1 MEFLEIGEDRKDDW
15 NKFILENSPQSFLQS
30 FEWGEFQSSVGRKV
44 MRFAIVEGE
53 RLMAVASVLEH
64 KLPLGFR
71 YWYLP
76 RGPIA
81 IVEAGQAEQSA
92 ILDFCIKALK
102 EKARGAGI
110 VFMRMDPGIEKKE
123 KSVLE
128 KLDMISI
135 SGSVQPKDT
144 LVLDLQKSEEEM
156 LSAMKPKTRYNVR
169 LAEKKGVEISST
181 MFEAKSFDDFWKLIG
196 ETSERD
202 GIVSHSKVYY
212 QKMLE
217 ALGADGDLKCFL
229 YLARYE
235 GQAIAANIVLIFGT
249 YAVYLHGASSNANR
263 NLMAPY
269 LLQWRQIRDARAA
282 GCRIYDF
289 WGITVDNAQPKW
301 AGITRFKQGFG
312 GREVSYAGVY
322 DMPIRR
328 SLYGLYMMLRKG

>member
-1 MEFLEIGEDRKDDW
+1 MEFLEIGEDKRDIW
-15 NKFILENSPQSFLQS
+15 NDFILENYPQSFLQS

-44 MRFAIVEGE
+44 IRFAIVEGG
-53 RLMAVASVLEH
+53 RMMAVASVSEH
-64 KLPLGFR
+64 KLPLGLR
-71 YWYLP
+71 YWYLA

-81 IVEAGQAEQSA
+81 IVEAGQAEQFA

-102 EKARGAGI
+102 EKAKDAGV
-110 VFMRMDPGIEKKE
+110 VFLRMDPGVEKKDI
-123 KSVLE
+123 SVLE
-128 KLDMISI
+128 KLDMRPI

-144 LVLDLQKSEEEM
+144 LVLDLQKSEEEI
-156 LSAMKPKTRYNVR
+156 LSAMKPKTRYNIR

-181 MFEAKSFDDFWKLIG
+181 MFEEKSFEDFWKLIQ

-202 GIVSHSKVYY
+202 GIVSHSKAYY

-217 ALGADGDLKCFL
+217 SLGADGDLKCFL

-235 GQAIAANIVLIFGT
+235 GQVIAANIVLIFGA

-282 GCRIYDF
+282 GCRVYDF
-289 WGITVDNAQPKW
+289 WGITVDGENPKW
-301 AGITRFKQGFG
+301 SGITRFKQGFG
-312 GREVSYAGVY
+312 GREISYAGVY
-322 DMPIRR
+322 DMPIRKT
-328 SLYGLYMMLRKG
+328 LYSLYMMLRKG

>member
-1 MEFLEIGEDRKDDW
+1 MEFLEIGEDKKDIW
-15 NKFILENSPQSFLQS
+15 NDFILENSPQSFLQS
-30 FEWGEFQSSVGRKV
+30 FGWGEFQSAVGRKV
-44 MRFAIVEGE
+44 MRFAVMEGE
-53 RLMAVASVLEH
+53 RMMAAASVLEH
-64 KLPLGFR
+64 KLPLGLR

-81 IVEAGQAEQSA
+81 VVEAGQSEQSA
-92 ILDFCIKALK
+92 ILDFCIKALE
-102 EKARGAGI
+102 EKARLAGV
-110 VFMRMDPGIEKKE
+110 VFVRMDPGVEKKDQL
-123 KSVLE
+123 VLE
-128 KLDMISI
+128 KLDMKSI
-135 SGSVQPKDT
+135 AGSVQPKDT
-144 LVLDLQKSEEEM
+144 LVLDLQKSEDEI
-156 LSAMKPKTRYNVR
+156 LSAMKPKTRYNIR

-181 MFEAKSFDDFWKLIG
+181 TFEEKSFEDFWKLIQ

-202 GIVSHSKVYY
+202 GIVSHSKAYY
-212 QKMLE
+212 QKMLK
-217 ALGADGDLKCFL
+217 ALGIEGDLKCYL

-235 GQAIAANIVLIFGT
+235 GQVIAANIVLIFGT

-269 LLQWRQIRDARAA
+269 LLQWRQIQDARTA

-322 DMPIRR
+322 DMPIRK
-328 SLYGLYMMLRKG
+328 SLYGLYRMLRKG